1 MAVVTAAAAPPG
13 HAPREYG
20 PRIQGALGVLVLALV
35 ALVTLAP
42 VLVVIF
48 GAVEG
53 NMWRETF
60 IESAANRSALGYSFL
75 LALRAPVAALIGFL
89 IAWLLIRIEL
99 PGGRLIEFAMWVAF
113 FIPLLPVTLSWILL
127 LNPHYGLVNKALMT
141 LPFVH
146 SPPFDIYSVG
156 GILWVHIVASSVPVM
171 VVILGPAIR
180 QLDASFEEVGRICG
194 SGPVAVFRQITLPIL
209 APAILTGALA
219 GFIKSLEA
227 FEVEQLLGRPAGIFV
242 YSTRIY
248 DLASWEPPNFK
259 GAMALSTF
267 VLLVLLLIAL
277 VYQWLSRRSDY
288 ATILGRGASF
298 RRLEIGRARWLVS
311 VTLFLVVAISL
322 ICPLLMLICG
332 SFMKLFGF
340 FNIPEPYTI
349 EHWREVL
356 LDPIFLRSLT
366 NSLVLSVGAG
376 VGGVL
381 VYAAVAYLI
390 VRSHLPGRGIVDL
403 LVWLPWSI
411 PGILLG
417 VSVLWLILASPLLSF
432 LYGSLASLI
441 LIMIVAQ
448 MPIGVQMMKTSVR
461 QIAIELE
468 HASRVC
474 GAGPVRTFFAI
485 VLPLIRPM
493 LVSIFVIVF
502 ISALRDIST
511 IIFLAGARS
520 QTLSLLMMQLATSS
534 NLEASAVIGVI
545 TTAIVVVAALLARGF
560 GLQVT
565 TQRPS
570 R

>member
-1 MAVVTAAAAPPG
+1 MAAVSATVPIWSWPRVQAVLGMAA
-13 HAPREYG
+13 
-20 PRIQGALGVLVLALV
+20 LALV
-35 ALVTLAP
+35 ALVTVAP

-48 GAVEG
+48 GALDADV
-53 NMWRETF
+53 WRETF
-60 IESAANRSALGYSFL
+60 IASAANRSAIGYSFL

-89 IAWLLIRIEL
+89 IAWLLIRVEL
-99 PGGRLIEFAMWVAF
+99 PGGRFIEFAMWVTF

-127 LNPHYGLVNKALMT
+127 LNPHYGLINKALMS
-141 LPFVH
+141 LPFIH

-194 SGPVAVFRQITLPIL
+194 SGPFAVFRQITLPIL
-209 APAILTGALA
+209 APAILTGTLA

-267 VLLVLLLIAL
+267 VLFVLLLIAL
-277 VYQWLSRRSDY
+277 VYQRLNRRTDY

-298 RRLEIGRARWLVS
+298 RQLRIGRARWLVS
-311 VTLFLVVAISL
+311 AALLLVVAISL
-322 ICPLLMLICG
+322 LCPLFMLICG

-340 FNIPEPYTI
+340 FNIPEPYTLD
-349 EHWREVL
+349 HWHEVL
-356 LDPIFLRSLT
+356 ADPTFLRSLT
-366 NSLVLSVGAG
+366 NSLVLSTGAG

-381 VYAAVAYLI
+381 VYAVVAYLI
-390 VRSHLPGRGIVDL
+390 VRSRLPGRGIVDL
-403 LVWLPWSI
+403 LAWLPWSI

-417 VSVLWLILASPLLSF
+417 MSVLWLILTSPLLSF

-448 MPIGVQMMKTSVR
+448 MPIGVHMMKTSIR
-461 QIAIELE
+461 QVAVELE
-468 HASRVC
+468 HSSRVC
-474 GAGPVRTFFAI
+474 GAGPVRTFFSI

-534 NLEASAVIGVI
+534 NLEASAVIGLL
-545 TTAIVVVAALLARGF
+545 TTAIVVIVALVARRF

-565 TQRPS
+565 AQQ
-570 R
+570 